1 MSQERPAE
9 EDGSRRRPRRA
20 RRVLIAVV
28 GTLIVALLGAGGV
41 LGYARYRYDQ
51 IHKVDIGS
59 TAFSPTGTM
68 NILLAGDN
76 CRACLNGKQ
85 SNAFGTG
92 AEVGGGRSDVTMVLH
107 LDLSTGKAALLSI
120 PRDLFLPLPG
130 TDRANRID
138 AALNS
143 GPKALVAQIEDD
155 LGIPID
161 HYLAVNFDTFQS
173 IVDDLGGIDM
183 YFADPV
189 KDAQSALN
197 VATTGCVHLNGF
209 QALAVVRSRHLYYYQ
224 GGYWHYD
231 GFGDLS
237 RIKRD
242 HVFLQVMATA
252 VEGQLTNPFKINSI
266 MGTLAPQ
273 LEVDSGLSLPTMIS
287 LVRQFRHLDPAGVPT
302 YTLPIVVD
310 PNPYYYRGA
319 NYGDV
324 VFPDYPADAQTV
336 AAFLGTPVPAPSPA
350 GVTVSVLNGTG
361 AYNQAAR
368 TATALAALGYSVSG
382 AADTTHVGTPAET
395 TVYYAPGHRADAIGL
410 AARLSGLVAVGS
422 LPTGTT
428 ASTAPTAAGSSV
440 TDPALAS
447 GAELTV
453 VTGTGFVVS
462 PPPSATT
469 TTTGRSAAKAVPAT
483 TTTVALGAGL
493 GAPTPA
499 QEPAPSFDP
508 TACPTR

>member
-1 MSQERPAE
+1 MIALV
-9 EDGSRRRPRRA
+9 G
-20 RRVLIAVV
+20 VLIV
-28 GTLIVALLGAGGV
+28 GLLAAGGV
-41 LGYARYRYDQ
+41 LAYARYRYDQ

-59 TAFSPTGTM
+59 TTFSPTGTM

-76 CRACLNGKQ
+76 CRACLNGQ
-85 SNAFGTG
+85 QANAFGTG

-120 PRDLFLPLPG
+120 PRDLFLPIPG

-161 HYLAVNFDTFQS
+161 HYVSVNFDTFQS
-173 IVDDLGGIDM
+173 IVNDLGGIDM
-183 YFADPV
+183 YFTDPV

-197 VATTGCVHLNGF
+197 VAATGCVHLNGF

-266 MGTLAPQ
+266 VGTLAPQ
-273 LEVDSGLSLPTMIS
+273 LEVDSGLSLSTMIS
-287 LVRQFRHLDPAGVPT
+287 LVREFRHLDPAGVPT
-302 YTLPIVVD
+302 YTLPVVVD

-324 VFPDYPADAQTV
+324 VFPDYPADAQTI
-336 AAFLGTPVPAPSPA
+336 ASFLGAPAPAASPA
-350 GVTVSVLNGTG
+350 GVTVEVLNGTG

-368 TATALAALGYSVSG
+368 TGTALAALGYSVTG
-382 AADTTHVGTPAET
+382 ASDTTHVGTPAET
-395 TVYYAPGHRADAIGL
+395 TVYYAPGHRADAFGL
-410 AARLSGLVAVGS
+410 AGRLSGLVAVGS
-422 LPTGTT
+422 LPAGTPG
-428 ASTAPTAAGSSV
+428 STAPTAQVSPV
-440 TDPALAS
+440 TDPGLGS
-447 GAELTV
+447 GADLTV
-453 VTGTGFVVS
+453 VTGTGFAVNPP
-462 PPPSATT
+462 PPPSSTSSA
-469 TTTGRSAAKAVPAT
+469 GPAAAKAVPTT
-483 TTTVALGAGL
+483 TTTVPLGSGL

-499 QEPAPSFDP
+499 QEPTPSFDP

>member
-1 MSQERPAE
+1 MVLV
-9 EDGSRRRPRRA
+9 G
-20 RRVLIAVV
+20 VLIV
-28 GTLIVALLGAGGV
+28 GLLAAGGV
-41 LGYARYRYDQ
+41 LAYARYRFDQ

-59 TAFSPTGTM
+59 TTFSPTGTM

-92 AEVGGGRSDVTMVLH
+92 AEVGGGRSDVTMMLH

-120 PRDLFLPLPG
+120 PRDLFLPIPG
-130 TDRANRID
+130 SDSANRID
-138 AALNS
+138 AALNG
-143 GPKALVAQIEDD
+143 GPRALVAQIEDD
-155 LGIPID
+155 LGIPVD
-161 HYLAVNFDTFQS
+161 HYVAVNFDTFQA

-183 YFADPV
+183 YFPYPV
-189 KDAQSALN
+189 KDSQSALN
-197 VATTGCVHLNGF
+197 VTSTGCVHLNGF

-242 HVFLQVMATA
+242 HAFLQVMAAA

-273 LEVDSGLSLPTMIS
+273 LEVDSGLSLSTMIS
-287 LVRQFRHLDPAGVPT
+287 LVREFRHLDPTGVPT

-310 PNPYYYRGA
+310 PNSYYYRGA

-324 VFPDYPADAQTV
+324 VFPDYPADAQTI

-350 GVTVSVLNGTG
+350 GVTVAVLNGTG

-368 TATALAALGYSVSG
+368 TGTALAALGYSVVG

-395 TVYYAPGHRADAIGL
+395 TVYYAPGHHADAIGL
-410 AARLSGLVAVGS
+410 AARLSGLVAVGA
-422 LPTGTT
+422 LPTGTPG
-428 ASTAPTAAGSSV
+428 STVPTGAASSV
-440 TDPALAS
+440 TGPGLAS
-447 GAELTV
+447 GAEVTV
-453 VTGTGFVVS
+453 VTGSGFVVG
-462 PPPSATT
+462 PPASAVAP
-469 TTTGRSAAKAVPAT
+469 TTGPNSAKAGTAT
-483 TTTVALGAGL
+483 TTTVSLGAGL

-499 QEPAPSFDP
+499 QAPAPSFDP